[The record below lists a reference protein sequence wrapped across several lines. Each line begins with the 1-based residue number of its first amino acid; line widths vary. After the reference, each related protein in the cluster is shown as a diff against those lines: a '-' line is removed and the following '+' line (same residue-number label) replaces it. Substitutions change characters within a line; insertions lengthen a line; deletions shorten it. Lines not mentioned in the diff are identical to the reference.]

1 MTLPSTYFDYPFRRP
16 GMDHDRYAYSNLFK
30 RKSVRW
36 PNDARIAL
44 WIALAEAI
52 IVTVFHDVSR
62 WSVIGIAIVA
72 VAVYFVAGRES
83 RSHTFRQITWI
94 FAASQLLAVLAAI
107 LALILL
113 WTAILAAVIF
123 AIVALY
129 FVFSDRR

>member
-1 MTLPSTYFDYPFRRP
+1 MFADSA
-16 GMDHDRYAYSNLFK
+16 GVVDHDTSRAG
-30 RKSVRW
+30 RW
-36 PNDARIAL
+36 LRARRTRIAL

-52 IVTVFHDVSR
+52 VVTVFHDVSR

-129 FVFSDRR
+129 FIFSDRR